1 MLRLASLPLSLV
13 LKRSKGLDLQTCLIL
28 DFWMIRFYNQVAKS
42 MMGLIGIGNNPM
54 VGATVA
60 CAVAVEESAK

>member
-1 MLRLASLPLSLV
+1 MRLASLPLSLV